1 MFSGHIYKSDL
12 LQCWKHLLSWPC
24 SPSFILRDSFAL
36 LAAHNDLLVADRC
49 AVILFYVVRFLV
61 SSASGELVSSI
72 HKSYSSFYH
81 SNEMVTWWLVVAV
94 WVERKVKI

>member
-1 MFSGHIYKSDL
+1 MI
-12 LQCWKHLLSWPC
+12 CLSL
-24 SPSFILRDSFAL
+24 I
-36 LAAHNDLLVADRC
+36 
-49 AVILFYVVRFLV
+49 AVQLFYLTWYVFLV